1 MSEALE
7 DTAILPSSF
16 LRERAK
22 PVPEALEGTALP
34 SNFLRERAKPVP
46 EALEGTIL
54 RFLWFFQA
62 KVALFFQTFVL
73 GLHRQKCEG

>member
-22 PVPEALEGTALP
+22 PVPEALEGTAILP

-46 EALEGTIL
+46 EALEGTIF
-54 RFLWFFQA
+54 RFPWFFQA
-62 KVALFFQTFVL
+62 KVDF
-73 GLHRQKCEG
+73 